1 MNYDPYPGYIAFIV
15 TEWEIKSGTITN
27 HYAKWF
33 ENKDDAELWAEFE
46 CNDEYNYGVKIL
58 PYQ

>member
-1 MNYDPYPGYIAFIV
+1 MIYDPRIGKTEFIV
-15 TEWEIKSGTITN
+15 TEWEIKSGTVTN

-33 ENKDDAELWAEFE
+33 ENETTAREWAKLES
-46 CNDEYNYGVKIL
+46 NNEYRYNVKIL